1 VKQAAIVVATTVYML
16 ATRDEAIPR
25 FAAEAMPKPE
35 PETPAAPPATAQ
47 PARPAT
53 SR

>member
-1 VKQAAIVVATTVYML
+1 MVVATTVYTL
-16 ATRDEAIPR
+16 AMRDEAIPR
-25 FAAEAMPKPE
+25 FTADAMPKPE
-35 PETPAAPPATAQ
+35 PETPATPPPAQ